1 MLWKFPDLALTNLT
15 RLVNQDKTKIDQ
27 SSEKEI
33 DSSLPLS
40 IFLMVVSV
48 LLRRIGSPV
57 PARILSAI
65 VKVYKNNQI
74 HMFGLLFDVL

>member
-1 MLWKFPDLALTNLT
+1 MDLALANLI
-15 RLVNQDKTKIDQ
+15 RLVNQDQIKIDQ

-74 HMFGLLFDVL
+74 HMFGLLVDVL